1 METLSVV
8 LLAPPSPL
16 RDRARDVVSGAAP
29 ALSLEV
35 MDSVEAFLSRENG
48 QEEEEPEARSGV
60 QAEEGG
66 VLLMGPG
73 LSAEDMLRL
82 LRSQRDR
89 PGSWVTLLLEGE
101 ESTGMKPDEA
111 DDLRAW
117 PLTLG
122 HPLPPSQV
130 ATKAADP
137 QKEGPILDLHWI
149 LRVVARAR
157 HDLNNPLT
165 SGLAEV
171 QLLLMD
177 EHPPEVRESLETIQ
191 EQFRR
196 LRDMVAELT
205 VLRVP
210 RARKDREE
218 D

>member
-16 RDRARDVVSGAAP
+16 RDRVRDVVSGAAP
-29 ALSLEV
+29 SLSLEV
-35 MDSVEAFLSRENG
+35 TDSVEAFLSRETDPRG
-48 QEEEEPEARSGV
+48 QESDAQQED
-60 QAEEGG
+60 GG
-66 VLLMGPG
+66 LLLMGPD
-73 LSAEDMLRL
+73 LPAEDMLRL

-101 ESTGMKPDEA
+101 GGTGMKPDEA

-130 ATKAADP
+130 VAKAADP
-137 QKEGPILDLHWI
+137 QKEGPILDLHWV
-149 LRVVARAR
+149 LRIVARAR

-210 RARKDREE
+210 RARKDKEE